1 MNFQLSYL
9 VLCCWVGLGLI
20 CFGLNFVLYFFYKF
34 ETGSHTVFQTG
45 LKLLC
50 SLDWF

>member
-1 MNFQLSYL
+1 MNLQLSYL
-9 VLCCWVGLGLI
+9 VLCCWVGFDLFWAEF
-20 CFGLNFVLYFFYKF
+20 CFVFFYKF
-34 ETGSHTVFQTG
+34 ETGSHTVVQTG